1 MSGHLEVKNTSHSHH
16 HPPSFTECGL
26 TPLLASPP
34 LIHRVWFDAA
44 VGLLARKED
53 ESRSSVDAELVKRR
67 SRDGES
73 ALGGGD
79 TLAVARQ
86 GDPVEVIPVLP

>member
-1 MSGHLEVKNTSHSHH
+1 MRTFSREKDVWTFRSEK
-16 HPPSFTECGL
+16 HPPL
-26 TPLLASPP
+26 TPPP
-34 LIHRVWFDAA
+34 TLVHRVWIDAA

-67 SRDGES
+67 SRDGET

-79 TLAVARQ
+79 ALAVAGQ

>member
-1 MSGHLEVKNTSHSHH
+1 MGTCSRAGFPKHVVVKNTT
-16 HPPSFTECGL
+16 PPPTHTHI
-26 TPLLASPP
+26 TPPL

-67 SRDGES
+67 SCDGES

-79 TLAVARQ
+79 ALV
-86 GDPVEVIPVLP
+86 